1 MAPAPGDVR
10 LRQDRWCCP
19 ILPTA
24 MYTLLLTFKGGRR
37 GAQCTTMQQR
47 QRSTPTPAGE
57 LPAWTVAAAPE
68 RLPRRRERRRQRRRE
83 ASAALCGCA
92 TRFNLGNAG
101 MSQDL
106 NVNTLEFGK
115 SSLPFPLVV
124 LKSRQ
129 YIVVHFK
136 INH

>member
-1 MAPAPGDVR
+1 
-10 LRQDRWCCP
+10 
-19 ILPTA
+19 
-24 MYTLLLTFKGGRR
+24 MYTLLLTFKGGPKGGAVYDDAAAEHTGRR
-37 GAQCTTMQQR
+37 ASGVDGGSGAR
-47 QRSTPTPAGE
+47 EA
-57 LPAWTVAAAPE
+57 AAAPGKE
-68 RLPRRRERRRQRRRE
+68 APETSRSFGGALWLRRQIGQRE
-83 ASAALCGCA
+83 
-92 TRFNLGNAG
+92 

>member
-1 MAPAPGDVR
+1 MLSDPTRRHVHFAPDLQGGDEGGAVY
-10 LRQDRWCCP
+10 DDAAEH
-19 ILPTA
+19 T
-24 MYTLLLTFKGGRR
+24 GRR
-37 GAQCTTMQQR
+37 ASGVDGGSGAR
-47 QRSTPTPAGE
+47 EA
-57 LPAWTVAAAPE
+57 AAAPGKE
-68 RLPRRRERRRQRRRE
+68 APETSRSFGGALWLRHQIGQRE
-83 ASAALCGCA
+83 
-92 TRFNLGNAG
+92 

-136 INH
+136 INHCLMQLA

>member
-19 ILPTA
+19 IQRAA
-24 MYTLLLTFKGGRR
+24 MYTLLLTFKGGTKGGAVYDDAAAAEHTGTGRR
-37 GAQCTTMQQR
+37 ASGVDGGSGAR
-47 QRSTPTPAGE
+47 EA
-57 LPAWTVAAAPE
+57 AAAPGKE
-68 RLPRRRERRRQRRRE
+68 APETSRSFGGALWLRQQIGQR
-83 ASAALCGCA
+83 
-92 TRFNLGNAG
+92 G